1 MTKKSREIFIFAV
14 LGIFLLLLVPRISF
28 AQMGDGQRLQEMLSM
43 TDDIISRANEIVAN
57 CQNLRGTEL
66 LNAAKSLQNLAQ
78 QQANTGNSGVSLQLT
93 RQARNKALEAIKACQ
108 QAEENEGIVIQQLER
123 TDQLLERIAE
133 AMREFDDRNFTSVFN
148 TAKDN
153 QRQAWEFY
161 RNRQYLPA
169 LKLSR
174 QAEKTM
180 QKLAEKLRSGTND
193 ENRIQHQFRQ
203 FEANRERIRENLSGC
218 SDEQAFNLARQAQEA
233 YNNAVDFASNGEN
246 ERAESSLRL
255 AQKFIQE
262 AGELCAQSGSLF
274 RMLEHLKNEAELV
287 ADDIRASGNERAV
300 ELYREALGYLD
311 KAEQPCQENQTEI
324 CAANVRAAQ
333 LSLQKAKRLAG
344 I

>member
-1 MTKKSREIFIFAV
+1 
-14 LGIFLLLLVPRISF
+14 
-28 AQMGDGQRLQEMLSM
+28 MLNM

-57 CQNLRGTEL
+57 CGNLKGREL
-66 LNAAKSLQNLAQ
+66 LNAAEVLQNSAR
-78 QQANTGNSGVSLQLT
+78 QQANNEHPAMGFQLT

-123 TDQLLERIAE
+123 TDQLIERAAE
-133 AMREFDDRNFTSVFN
+133 AMGEFDNQNFTSVFN

-174 QAEKTM
+174 QAEKTI
-180 QKLAEKLRSGTND
+180 QKLAERLRSGTND
-193 ENRIQHQFRQ
+193 ENRVQHQFRQ
-203 FEANRERIRENLSGC
+203 FEANRERIRETLSGC

-233 YNNAVDFASNGEN
+233 YNNAVDFASNGEY
-246 ERAESSLRL
+246 ERAASALRM
-255 AQKFIQE
+255 AQKFMQE
-262 AGELCAQSGSLF
+262 AGELCAQSGSLL
-274 RMLEHLKNEAELV
+274 RMLEHLKNEAEMV
-287 ADDIRASGNERAV
+287 ADDIRASGNERAI
-300 ELYREALGYLD
+300 ELFQEALGYLD
-311 KAEQPCQENQTEI
+311 KAEQPCQENQMEI